1 MCAHTDFFG
10 RANLM
15 NTVIVYLHALVNLFR
30 VTGSHIFN
38 RFLQAFWDF
47 LCPLP
52 TKCFQW
58 GSVHCRLLLS
68 RHFFF
73 FFFYICNSWLFSWM
87 QEFAWKPSL
96 CTMSKFLVE
105 PFLLTFIC
113 VCLVRSSHV
122 ICIVNST
129 SPLDKLFL
137 LWEQMLLHTV
147 KTKKMRK
154 SCQRHGT
161 VKFYFQGS
169 RKDFPSDQTTALG
182 GQRLQKII
190 ARYIW
195 HRSKR
200 QLVLL
205 PTTAALRFGIVFNEA
220 ILHYVHV

>member
-1 MCAHTDFFG
+1 MYWSTSLESQALISSIDFCKHFETFSVPSYEMFSMG
-10 RANLM
+10 K
-15 NTVIVYLHALVNLFR
+15 
-30 VTGSHIFN
+30 
-38 RFLQAFWDF
+38 
-47 LCPLP
+47 CPLQ
-52 TKCFQW
+52 TIIVTTF
-58 GSVHCRLLLS
+58 VV
-68 RHFFF
+68 
-73 FFFYICNSWLFSWM
+73 FFFYICNSWLFSWV
-87 QEFAWKPSL
+87 QEFASKPSL

>member
-1 MCAHTDFFG
+1 MFSMG
-10 RANLM
+10 K
-15 NTVIVYLHALVNLFR
+15 
-30 VTGSHIFN
+30 
-38 RFLQAFWDF
+38 
-47 LCPLP
+47 CPLQ
-52 TKCFQW
+52 TIIVTTF
-58 GSVHCRLLLS
+58 VV
-68 RHFFF
+68 FFF
-73 FFFYICNSWLFSWM
+73 TSVTADYLAGC
-87 QEFAWKPSL
+87 KSL
-96 CTMSKFLVE
+96 LQSQAYVQFLVE

-113 VCLVRSSHV
+113 VCFVRSSHV

-129 SPLDKLFL
+129 SLLDKLFL

-205 PTTAALRFGIVFNEA
+205 PTTAARRFGIVFNEA

>member
-1 MCAHTDFFG
+1 MCVHTDFFG
-10 RANLM
+10 RANLL
-15 NTVIVYLHALVNLFR
+15 NTVIVYLHVLVNFFR

-47 LCPLP
+47 LCPLLRNVFNGEVSIADYY
-52 TKCFQW
+52 CHDIC
-58 GSVHCRLLLS
+58 V
-68 RHFFF
+68 

-205 PTTAALRFGIVFNEA
+205 PTTAARRFGIVFNEA
-220 ILHYVHV
+220 MLHYVHV

>member
-1 MCAHTDFFG
+1 MYWSTYLESQALISSIDFCKHFETFSVPFLRNVFNG
-10 RANLM
+10 EVSIAD
-15 NTVIVYLHALVNLFR
+15 YYCHD
-30 VTGSHIFN
+30 IFC
-38 RFLQAFWDF
+38 FL
-47 LCPLP
+47 
-52 TKCFQW
+52 
-58 GSVHCRLLLS
+58 
-68 RHFFF
+68 
-73 FFFYICNSWLFSWM
+73 FFYICNSWLFSWM
-87 QEFAWKPSL
+87 QEFASKPSL